1 MGSLNEFKANLE
13 KFGTVRQSRF
23 EVTIPGIYSRD
34 LKFRCESVNI
44 PGIQI
49 LTKDFNLYG
58 GQPIVKIPN
67 GRSNEEIQMTFLAMQ
82 DMRDRYFFEEW
93 IHKISDFET
102 NNVAYYN
109 DVAKTIWITIYNER
123 QLGLANSAVLSFEEI
138 EVNKTPTGQFLPGIN
153 LTPVTDAVY
162 TAQLVKAIPT
172 RIEMMQVSWADV
184 DTLLKYSVS
193 FSYESLKIQSY
204 ANRSGETFTHLDKVQ
219 K

>member
-23 EVTIPGIYSRD
+23 DVAMPGIYSKD
-34 LKFRCESVNI
+34 LVFRCESVNI

-58 GQPIVKIPN
+58 GQPSIKIPN

-93 IHKISDFET
+93 ISDISDFGT
-102 NNVAYYN
+102 NNVAYY
-109 DVAKTIWITIYNER
+109 DKVAKDISITIYNEK
-123 QLGLANSAVLSFEEI
+123 
-138 EVNKTPTGQFLPGIN
+138 KTTAELV
-153 LTPVTDAVY
+153 PVY
-162 TAQLVKAIPT
+162 IAQLVKSIPT
-172 RIEMMQVSWADV
+172 RIEMMQVAWNDY

-193 FSYESLKIQSY
+193 VSYESLVIKS
-204 ANRSGETFTHLDKVQ
+204 SGNISERPFQHLDKVQ
-219 K
+219 NSPPKK

>member
-1 MGSLNEFKANLE
+1 MGSLNDFKANLE

-23 EVTIPGIYSRD
+23 DVAMPGIYSKD
-34 LKFRCESVNI
+34 LVFRCESVNI

-58 GQPIVKIPN
+58 GQPSIKIPN

-93 IHKISDFET
+93 ISDISDFGT
-102 NNVAYYN
+102 NNVAYY
-109 DVAKTIWITIYNER
+109 DKVAKDISITIYNEK
-123 QLGLANSAVLSFEEI
+123 
-138 EVNKTPTGQFLPGIN
+138 KTTAELV
-153 LTPVTDAVY
+153 PVY
-162 TAQLVKAIPT
+162 IAQLVKSIPT
-172 RIEMMQVSWADV
+172 RIEMMQVAWNDY

-193 FSYESLKIQSY
+193 FSYESLVIKSSPNI
-204 ANRSGETFTHLDKVQ
+204 SGFTHLDKVQ

>member
-1 MGSLNEFKANLE
+1 MRSLNEFKANLE

-23 EVTIPGIYSRD
+23 DVAIPGYPESA
-34 LKFRCESVNI
+34 LRCESVNI

-49 LTKDFNLYG
+49 LTKDFSLYG

-82 DMRDRYFFEEW
+82 DMRDRYYFEEW

-102 NNVAYYN
+102 NNVAYYDN
-109 DVAKTIWITIYNER
+109 VAKTIWITIYNENAFTKS
-123 QLGLANSAVLSFEEI
+123 QVDSGMVGDVKPGTPKLLPKEEQT
-138 EVNKTPTGQFLPGIN
+138 VNLVP
-153 LTPVTDAVY
+153 VY

-172 RIEMMQVSWADV
+172 RIEMMQVSWADY

-193 FSYESLKIQSY
+193 FSYESLKIESY
-204 ANRSGETFTHLDKVQ
+204 ANRSGQTFDHLDKVQ

>member
-23 EVTIPGIYSRD
+23 EVTLPGIYSLD

-93 IHKISDFET
+93 ISDISDFGT
-102 NNVAYYN
+102 NNVAYYDN
-109 DVAKTIWITIYNER
+109 VAKSILITIFNEKGSTAE
-123 QLGLANSAVLSFEEI
+123 LVS
-138 EVNKTPTGQFLPGIN
+138 
-153 LTPVTDAVY
+153 VY
-162 TAQLVKAIPT
+162 TAELVKAIPT
-172 RIEMMQVSWADV
+172 RVEMIQVAWKDY
-184 DTLLKYSVS
+184 DTLLSYSVS
-193 FSYESLKIQSY
+193 FSYESLVIKS
-204 ANRSGETFTHLDKVQ
+204 SGNISERPFQHLDKVQ
-219 K
+219 NSPPKTNTK

>member
-1 MGSLNEFKANLE
+1 MRSLNEFKANLE

-23 EVTIPGIYSRD
+23 DVTISDIIYSRD
-34 LKFRCESVNI
+34 LAFRCESVNI

-49 LTKDFNLYG
+49 LTKDFSLYG

-82 DMRDRYFFEEW
+82 DMRDRYIFEEW
-93 IHKISDFET
+93 ISEISDFET
-102 NNVAYYN
+102 NNVAYY
-109 DVAKTIWITIYNER
+109 DEVAKDISITIYNENNV
-123 QLGLANSAVLSFEEI
+123 A
-138 EVNKTPTGQFLPGIN
+138 P
-153 LTPVTDAVY
+153 TDAVITPIGGIPQSVNFDGKNIKVVPVY

-172 RIEMMQVSWADV
+172 RIEMMQVSWADY

-193 FSYESLKIQSY
+193 FSYESLVIKGSSNISEIQ
-204 ANRSGETFTHLDKVQ
+204 FDHLDKVQ

>member
-23 EVTIPGIYSRD
+23 DVAIPGIYSKD
-34 LKFRCESVNI
+34 LVFRCESVNI

-58 GQPIVKIPN
+58 GQPSIKIPN

-93 IHKISDFET
+93 ISDISDFGT
-102 NNVAYYN
+102 NNVAYY
-109 DVAKTIWITIYNER
+109 DKVAKDISITIYNEK
-123 QLGLANSAVLSFEEI
+123 
-138 EVNKTPTGQFLPGIN
+138 KTTAELV
-153 LTPVTDAVY
+153 PVY
-162 TAQLVKAIPT
+162 IAQLVKTIPT
-172 RIEMMQVSWADV
+172 RIEMMQVAWNDY

-193 FSYESLKIQSY
+193 VSYESLVIKS
-204 ANRSGETFTHLDKVQ
+204 SGNISERPFQHLDKVQ
-219 K
+219 NSPTKK

>member
-23 EVTIPGIYSRD
+23 DVRIIPGKYSQE
-34 LKFRCESVNI
+34 LTFRCDSVNI

-93 IHKISDFET
+93 ISDISDFGT
-102 NNVAYYN
+102 NNVAYYDN
-109 DVAKTIWITIYNER
+109 VAKSILITIFNEKGSTAE
-123 QLGLANSAVLSFEEI
+123 LVS
-138 EVNKTPTGQFLPGIN
+138 
-153 LTPVTDAVY
+153 VY
-162 TAQLVKAIPT
+162 TAELVKAIPT
-172 RIEMMQVSWADV
+172 RVEMIQVAWKDY
-184 DTLLKYSVS
+184 DTLLSYSVS
-193 FSYESLKIQSY
+193 FSYESLVIKSSGNISKIQ
-204 ANRSGETFTHLDKVQ
+204 FDHLDKVQ
-219 K
+219 NSPKKG

>member
-1 MGSLNEFKANLE
+1 MESLNEFKANLE

-23 EVTIPGIYSRD
+23 EVFIPGMID
-34 LKFRCESVNI
+34 LVFRCESVNI

-49 LTKDFNLYG
+49 LTKDFSLYG

-102 NNVAYYN
+102 NNVAYYD
-109 DVAKTIWITIYNER
+109 DVAEPIWITIYNEKE
-123 QLGLANSAVLSFEEI
+123 QQS
-138 EVNKTPTGQFLPGIN
+138 P
-153 LTPVTDAVY
+153 TDAVFKPIGFKPERVNFPGKNIKLVEVY
-162 TAQLVKAIPT
+162 EVQLVKAIPT
-172 RIEMMQVSWADV
+172 RIEMMQVSWADT

>member
-1 MGSLNEFKANLE
+1 MRSLNEFKANLE

-23 EVTIPGIYSRD
+23 DVTISDIIYSRD
-34 LKFRCESVNI
+34 LAFRCESVNI

-49 LTKDFNLYG
+49 LTKDFSLYG

-82 DMRDRYFFEEW
+82 DMRDRYIFEEW
-93 IHKISDFET
+93 ISEISDFET
-102 NNVAYYN
+102 NNVAYY
-109 DVAKTIWITIYNER
+109 DKVAKDISITIYNENNV
-123 QLGLANSAVLSFEEI
+123 APTDAVITPIGGNPQSVNFDGKNI
-138 EVNKTPTGQFLPGIN
+138 EVVP
-153 LTPVTDAVY
+153 VY

-172 RIEMMQVSWADV
+172 RIEMMQVAWNDY

-193 FSYESLKIQSY
+193 VSYESLVIKSSSNISEIQ
-204 ANRSGETFTHLDKVQ
+204 FDHLDKVQ

>member
-23 EVTIPGIYSRD
+23 EVTISGIYSRD
-34 LKFRCESVNI
+34 LVFRCESVNI

-49 LTKDFNLYG
+49 LTKDFSLYG

-102 NNVAYYN
+102 NNVAYYD
-109 DVAKTIWITIYNER
+109 DVAEPIWITIYNE
-123 QLGLANSAVLSFEEI
+123 
-138 EVNKTPTGQFLPGIN
+138 KGQQSP
-153 LTPVTDAVY
+153 TDAVFKPIGFNPESVNFPGKNIKLVEVY
-162 TAQLVKAIPT
+162 EVQLVKAIPT